1 MGSIYLIRHAQASFG
16 AQDYDVLS
24 PLGYRQA
31 EALGDYLAQL
41 GIHFDRCISGE
52 LRRQQDT
59 ARTTLARL
67 DRSDKGPPSLE
78 IDAAFNEFQADAV
91 IRAHLPE
98 LLEVEPNAL
107 HILRNAASHRAEFQR
122 LFTFVVHRWIS
133 GEHEKEE
140 LESWSSFL
148 ERVAGGLE
156 RLLKQAEKSD
166 KIAVFTSGG
175 TITALLQRIIGVPAV
190 KAFELN
196 WQIVNTSLS
205 QLKFR
210 GREVALAS
218 FNSHAHLQLLKNPEL
233 VTHR

>member
-41 GIHFDRCISGE
+41 GIRFDRCISGE
-52 LRRQQDT
+52 LHRQQDT

-156 RLLKQAEKSD
+156 RLLEQAEKSD

-196 WQIVNTSLS
+196 WQIINTSLS

>member
-41 GIHFDRCISGE
+41 GIRFDRCISGE
-52 LRRQQDT
+52 LHRQQDT

-122 LFTFVVHRWIS
+122 LFTFVRAPLDFPANMKRKNW
-133 GEHEKEE
+133 K
-140 LESWSSFL
+140 
-148 ERVAGGLE
+148 AG
-156 RLLKQAEKSD
+156 
-166 KIAVFTSGG
+166 AVFSN
-175 TITALLQRIIGVPAV
+175 ASPAV
-190 KAFELN
+190 WSACSSRPKRATRSPSSRPAAPLPRCCSE
-196 WQIVNTSLS
+196 SS
-205 QLKFR
+205 AYR
-210 GREVALAS
+210 R
-218 FNSHAHLQLLKNPEL
+218 
-233 VTHR
+233 